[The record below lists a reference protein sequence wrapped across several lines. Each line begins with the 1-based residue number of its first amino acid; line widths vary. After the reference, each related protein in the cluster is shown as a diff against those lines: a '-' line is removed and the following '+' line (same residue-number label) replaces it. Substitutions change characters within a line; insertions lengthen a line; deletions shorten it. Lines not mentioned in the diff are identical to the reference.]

1 MGTADPG
8 ERQLY
13 QGLIKLAAGCVH
25 RVRGNREG
33 MTKNLRGARDR
44 LSEADGLVAAR
55 YGIAL
60 EALLTEIDGIVEALA
75 ADGPLDAIP
84 VPHLR

>member
-44 LSEADGLVAAR
+44 LVDADAALASR
-55 YGIAL
+55 HGIAL
-60 EALLTEIDGIVEALA
+60 GSLLTEIDGILEALA
-75 ADGPLDAIP
+75 GDGPLDAIP

>member
-8 ERQLY
+8 ERNLY

-25 RVRGNREG
+25 RGRGNRQG

-44 LSEADGLVAAR
+44 LADADEPLAAR
-55 YGIAL
+55 HGIAL
-60 EALLTEIDGIVEALA
+60 DALLGEIDAVLEALA
-75 ADGPLDAIP
+75 SDAPLDAIP
-84 VPHLR
+84 VPRVR